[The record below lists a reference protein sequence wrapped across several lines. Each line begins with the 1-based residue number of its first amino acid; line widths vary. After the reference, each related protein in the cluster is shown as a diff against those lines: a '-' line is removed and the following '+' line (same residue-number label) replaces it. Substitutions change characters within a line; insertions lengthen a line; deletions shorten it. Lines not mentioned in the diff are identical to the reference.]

1 MLPDQCKTG
10 TLTNRTRGAG
20 TQVLQLA
27 HSLVVVVVVAQIIP
41 LFIVVNA
48 RPCLRARQIRDVPIR
63 SIFLGIVGSV
73 GILTSI
79 SGLSILGVVHAIR
92 RS

>member
-10 TLTNRTRGAG
+10 TRTNRTRGAG

-41 LFIVVNA
+41 HD
-48 RPCLRARQIRDVPIR
+48 RPYLRARQIRDVPIR
-63 SIFLGIVGSV
+63 SIS
-73 GILTSI
+73 
-79 SGLSILGVVHAIR
+79 
-92 RS
+92 

>member
-10 TLTNRTRGAG
+10 TRTNRTRGAG

-41 LFIVVNA
+41 LFIVVND
-48 RPCLRARQIRDVPIR
+48 RPYLRARQI
-63 SIFLGIVGSV
+63 
-73 GILTSI
+73 
-79 SGLSILGVVHAIR
+79 
-92 RS
+92 